1 MFIVLDGIDLSGK
14 SSQIELLQ
22 QEFGSDENFLF
33 LSDPGSTG
41 LGLELRKILKEGVD
55 EEQLDEKAEMLLFT
69 ASRAQ
74 LCNQVVLPAIE
85 AGKTIICD
93 RFLASTIAY
102 QGFGRG
108 FSIQDINELHRRFC
122 GNVTPN
128 ITFIFTIP
136 KSVYVERKNNV
147 DRKNELNDRFEDQN
161 YEFTARV
168 VSGYDQILLRPSS
181 LGVGETVQIDGTLS
195 KEEINE
201 TIKSYLLENQIV

>member
-14 SSQIELLQ
+14 SSQVKLLQ

-41 LGLELRKILKEGVD
+41 LGLELRQILKEGVD
-55 EEQLDEKAEMLLFT
+55 GEQIDERAEILLFT

-74 LCNQVVLPAIE
+74 LCNQVILPAIE
-85 AGKTIICD
+85 AGKTIVCD

-122 GNVTPN
+122 SSVTPN
-128 ITFIFTIP
+128 ATFIFSIP
-136 KSVYVERKNNV
+136 KNVYIERKNNE
-147 DRKNELNDRFEDQN
+147 DRSTEMADRFEDQD

-168 VSGYDQILLRPSS
+168 VSGYDQILLRPPS
-181 LGVGETVQIDGTLS
+181 LGVGETIKIDGTLS

-201 TIKSYLLENQIV
+201 TIKSYLVENRA